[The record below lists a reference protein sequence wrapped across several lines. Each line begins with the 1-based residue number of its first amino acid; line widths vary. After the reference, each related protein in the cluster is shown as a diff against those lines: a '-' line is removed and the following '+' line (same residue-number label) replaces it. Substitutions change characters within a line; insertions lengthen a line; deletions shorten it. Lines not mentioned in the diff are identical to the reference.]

1 MSAHRTSS
9 STFFALLAAVAVA
22 SASVRADGV
31 CGGDCAQA
39 RTTRIGEELRP
50 CCCGNKGDGNR
61 VCGCRSDKQPTSS
74 PETAESSR
82 RLSDWLNAF
91 AMRPGEATLREHP
104 DAPMIV
110 GESRFASQP
119 SRSVQSLLCVWR
131 L

>member
-1 MSAHRTSS
+1 MSAYRTYST
-9 STFFALLAAVAVA
+9 TFFALLAAVAVA

-39 RTTRIGEELRP
+39 RTTRIREELRP

-61 VCGCRSDKQPTSS
+61 VCGCRSDKQPKSS

-82 RLSDWLNAF
+82 RLSDWLNAV
-91 AMRPGEATLREHP
+91 AVRPGEAKLREHP
-104 DAPMIV
+104 SLPMIA

>member
-1 MSAHRTSS
+1 MSANRTSS
-9 STFFALLAAVAVA
+9 SKFLTLLVAVAVA
-22 SASVRADGV
+22 STSVRADGV

-39 RTTRIGEELRP
+39 RTTRIREELRP

-82 RLSDWLNAF
+82 RLSDWLSAVSV
-91 AMRPGEATLREHP
+91 RPGEVTLREYP
-104 DAPMIV
+104 GAPMIV
-110 GESRFASQP
+110 GESRFTSQP
-119 SRSVQSLLCVWR
+119 SRSVQSRLCVWR